1 MAQNWYSNGK
11 LMITGEYFVLFG
23 AKALAMPVKYG
34 QSLEIEEI
42 DDEPGLMFVTHLCGK
57 PWFGANFDSR
67 TLEILNTDDCTK
79 ACYLQELLLASR
91 VLNPKFLRKS
101 KKLLVV
107 SNINFDIKWGL
118 GSSSSLISNIAWWAK
133 IDPYELNRMISQ
145 GSGYDIAC
153 ARSRRALLYSLTSH
167 VPTVEHV
174 TFNPACASQ
183 IWFVYLEKK
192 EATEANLLVS
202 KDKLSP
208 TRSQLKEISD
218 ISVDFTN
225 ATNVS
230 EIEALMRRHEEIIA
244 GALQKEPV
252 QTLMFPDFK
261 GTIKS
266 LGAWGGDFCMV
277 VSVENE
283 VYIRQYFE
291 QKGFKTVLS
300 FKDVI
305 IR

>member
-1 MAQNWYSNGK
+1 M
-11 LMITGEYFVLFG
+11 LTGEYFVLFG

-42 DDEPGLMFVTHLCGK
+42 DDEPGLMFITHLCGK

-67 TLEILNTDDCTK
+67 TFEILNTDDCTK

-91 VLNPKFLRKS
+91 VLNPKFLRKPR
-101 KKLLVV
+101 KLLVV
-107 SNINFDIKWGL
+107 ANINFDINWGM

-153 ARSRRALLYSLTSH
+153 ARSSRALLYSLTSH

-174 TFNPACASQ
+174 TFKPDFASQ
-183 IWFVYLEKK
+183 IWFVFLEKK
-192 EATEANLLVS
+192 EATEANLLIS
-202 KDKLSP
+202 KEKMDP
-208 TRSQLKEISD
+208 TRAQLKEISN
-218 ISVDFTN
+218 ISVEFTKV
-225 ATNVS
+225 ANVS
-230 EIEALMRRHEEIIA
+230 EIQALMRRHEETIA
-244 GALQKEPV
+244 NALQKEPV
-252 QTLMFPDFK
+252 QNLLFEDFK

-266 LGAWGGDFCMV
+266 LGAWGGDFCMA
-277 VSVENE
+277 VSEENDAY
-283 VYIRQYFE
+283 VRQYFE
-291 QKGFKTVLS
+291 QKGYKTVLN